1 MIRRK
6 GQGARLIAAALV
18 VATTAC
24 SPGEAQKA
32 AGPPPMP
39 APLTAAARPAATG
52 GERLFVERCGM
63 CHGPGAMGTGLLA
76 RRVDPPLLEK
86 RTDLTPDVVIAAAR
100 GGIGN
105 MPAIPRGEVSD
116 AEMRQIADYLAH
128 AAAKGGR

>member
-18 VATTAC
+18 AATAAC

-86 RTDLTPDVVIAAAR
+86 RTDLTPDFVIAAAR